1 VNGDAVPDTP
11 PAQWIR
17 LWQILADLDEQA
29 RRLRYLSQHEPLAQ
43 PTPGYPRAGT
53 HRSHAGEV
61 RKALEDIL
69 ARFEELRSLVPA
81 ALSPTLDLPGIAAD
95 EHPHA
100 LAQRLEPLLRLAS
113 GLREQAFQ
121 PAPPLPPHSPP
132 YLVELPGHDLAG
144 TKAVQLAIGI
154 EGLADA
160 VRNVMLAAANARERH
175 ERLPD
180 AIPP

>member
-1 VNGDAVPDTP
+1 MNGDAVPDTP

-144 TKAVQLAIGI
+144 TKAVQLAVGI

-160 VRNVMLAAANARERH
+160 VRNVMLAAANAR
-175 ERLPD
+175 
-180 AIPP
+180 

>member
-1 VNGDAVPDTP
+1 MNGDAVPDTP

-160 VRNVMLAAANARERH
+160 VRNVMLAAANAR
-175 ERLPD
+175 
-180 AIPP
+180 

>member
-1 VNGDAVPDTP
+1 RVGARGLAARPVVQGGGAPAAIPVTHTWSTGPQWLTAVPDTP

-29 RRLRYLSQHEPLAQ
+29 KRLRYLSQHEPLAQ

-95 EHPHA
+95 EHRHA
-100 LAQRLEPLLRLAS
+100 L
-113 GLREQAFQ
+113 
-121 PAPPLPPHSPP
+121 
-132 YLVELPGHDLAG
+132 
-144 TKAVQLAIGI
+144 
-154 EGLADA
+154 
-160 VRNVMLAAANARERH
+160 
-175 ERLPD
+175 
-180 AIPP
+180 

>member
-1 VNGDAVPDTP
+1 MPETP
-11 PAQWIR
+11 QAQWIR

-132 YLVELPGHDLAG
+132 YLVEPPGHDLAG

-154 EGLADA
+154 EGLAEA
-160 VRNVMLAAANARERH
+160 VRNVMLAAANAR
-175 ERLPD
+175 
-180 AIPP
+180 

>member
-1 VNGDAVPDTP
+1 MPDTP

-132 YLVELPGHDLAG
+132 YLVEPPGHDLAG

-154 EGLADA
+154 EGLAEA
-160 VRNVMLAAANARERH
+160 VRNVMLAAANAR
-175 ERLPD
+175 
-180 AIPP
+180 